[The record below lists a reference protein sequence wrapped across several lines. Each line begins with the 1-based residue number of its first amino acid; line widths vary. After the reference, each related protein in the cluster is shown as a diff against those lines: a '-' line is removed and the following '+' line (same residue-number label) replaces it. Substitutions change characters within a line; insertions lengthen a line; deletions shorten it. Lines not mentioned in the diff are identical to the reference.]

1 MEAGA
6 PHVVIAG
13 LTLAVMTIVFA
24 VPGAIILRRLGF
36 SRWWVILAMLPYVN
50 IVGLWVLAFVRW
62 PALDR
67 SKT

>member
-67 SKT
+67 SRT

>member
-36 SRWWVILAMLPYVN
+36 SRWWVILAMLPYAN

-67 SKT
+67 SRT

>member
-13 LTLAVMTIVFA
+13 LTLAGMTIVFA

-67 SKT
+67 SRT

>member
-62 PALDR
+62 PALYR